1 MLSLLCFA
9 FWPPKVPA
17 SFPAVPALYAQ
28 SKLTQILPGS
38 TLPFLPSCTFLAC
51 PALGRSA
58 PTLSVSTTQMSIRTS
73 ATASLRTP
81 SS

>member
-9 FWPPKVPA
+9 FWPPAVPA
-17 SFPAVPALYAQ
+17 SFPAIPALSAQ

-51 PALGRSA
+51 PALGHSA
-58 PTLSVSTTQMSIRTS
+58 PTLSVSTTQMLIQTS